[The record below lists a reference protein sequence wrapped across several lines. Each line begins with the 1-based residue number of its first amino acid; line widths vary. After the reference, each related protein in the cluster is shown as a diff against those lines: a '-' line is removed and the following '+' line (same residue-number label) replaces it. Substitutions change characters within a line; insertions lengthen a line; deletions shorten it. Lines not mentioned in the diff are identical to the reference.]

1 VLLRCINIGLLL
13 LSVNC
18 FAGSDVKVGQATLP
32 AIDSTANRFTQV
44 SFGGAMS
51 GTPLVFT
58 MTELTSNA
66 EPAASI
72 RIHNVTASGFDIV
85 QVEPELGGDGHM
97 AMTIDYIAIVP
108 GTYTLEDGNVLEAGS
123 FNTKRFVGSN
133 ISRGSESYQSFSFTN
148 TFNTPAMV
156 VDVQSMNTTDSN
168 TFIPFNPIQPWLETA
183 VRNFTGSGAQFALD
197 RSKTSDSI
205 RLVNEDIGYLVAESG
220 LDTKLTD
227 TSGNYV
233 RIQTITTTNTGIRGI
248 DDNDGCYEYNFAS
261 NFDNVPVVVANK
273 VTRNGGHGGWLR
285 RCSLTASQVGVTIDE
300 DSYDN
305 SRNHGRGENASFF
318 AFSGVFEWA
327 TSELDMAT
335 SIAVERD
342 SINDYVNPKAIPGA
356 WVRYTLDFSNEG
368 ALAPDSNSLVIS
380 QTVPDN
386 TELYVG
392 NLMDVGELSDSG
404 TDSGNGAIQFFDTL
418 NSGLSLDADDISFTI
433 SGARYLYSDLT
444 IPADGFDGSIDSFTI
459 QPTGQFTDNDDT
471 GNTQNGVPSFQLQ
484 FRIRLK

>member
-1 VLLRCINIGLLL
+1 MLLRCINICLLL
-13 LSVNC
+13 ISVNC
-18 FAGSDVKVGQATLP
+18 FAGSDVRVGQAILP

-44 SFGGAMS
+44 RFSGAMS

-58 MTELTSNA
+58 MTELSNSS
-66 EPAASI
+66 ETAASI

-97 AMTIDYIAIVP
+97 AMIIDYIAIVP

-123 FNTKRFVGSN
+123 FNTNKYVGTN
-133 ISRGSESYQSFSFTN
+133 IRPRNEGYQSFGFTN
-148 TFNTPAMV
+148 TFTTPAMV
-156 VDVQSMNTTDSN
+156 VDVQSMNTTGSG
-168 TFIPFNPIQPWLETA
+168 TFVPFNPIQPWLETA
-183 VRNFTGSGAQFALD
+183 VKNFTGSGASFALD

-205 RLVNEDIGYLVAESG
+205 TLVNEKIGYLVAESG

-233 RIQTITTTNTGIRGI
+233 RIQTLTTTNSGINGI

-261 NFDNVPVVVANK
+261 NFDNLPVVVANK
-273 VTRNGGHGGWLR
+273 VTRSGGHGGWLR

-300 DSYDN
+300 DSQDG
-305 SRNHGRGENASFF
+305 SRSHGRGENASFF

-327 TSELDMAT
+327 TSELAIT
-335 SIAVERD
+335 TTIAVERD
-342 SINDYVNPKAIPGA
+342 GINDYVNPKAIPDA
-356 WVRYTLDFSNEG
+356 WVRYTLDVSNEG
-368 ALAPDSNSLVIS
+368 ALAPDSNSLVIK

-392 NLMDVGELSDSG
+392 NLMDIGDLNDSG
-404 TDSGNGAIQFFDTL
+404 TDSGDGAIQFFDTL
-418 NSGLSLDADDISFTI
+418 NSGLNLAANDVSFTI
-433 SGARYLYSDLT
+433 SGVRYLYSNLT
-444 IPADGFDGSIDSFTI
+444 IPADGFHGSIDSFTI

-471 GNTQNGVPSFQLQ
+471 DNTQDGVPSFQLQ